1 MFTQEFILMSVL
13 STEEREMNR
22 YSTCIECE
30 EEEFNLLTTW
40 KKLDKIKLEGN
51 HLDAVLR

>member
-1 MFTQEFILMSVL
+1 MFTQEFILMSVV